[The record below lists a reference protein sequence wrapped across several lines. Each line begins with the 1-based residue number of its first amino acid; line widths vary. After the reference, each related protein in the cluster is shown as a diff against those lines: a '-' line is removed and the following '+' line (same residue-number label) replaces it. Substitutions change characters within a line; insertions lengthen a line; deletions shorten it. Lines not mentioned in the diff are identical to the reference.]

1 MDELDRKILYLLDM
15 NSRRPA
21 RQIADILGEK
31 NEKINYRLN
40 KLLKSGLIERCHVEV
55 NPWKVGYTSFKIY
68 MQFQGVDK
76 KKIDEMYDFLHT
88 TCNINWAASSLG
100 RWDMIVE
107 ILAHDRHEFNDI
119 YTKFHS
125 RYCKH
130 ILTKVIGVTLEMVF
144 MNKKWLWP
152 EKDILCISAMSGH
165 PEKLVDGKDTKILQ
179 ELIKDCRK
187 PVSRMS
193 EELGI
198 PQTTILQ
205 RIDGM
210 LGRGVITNFRTAI
223 FLSEFSRVVC
233 KAFVYFSKAPPEEVQ
248 KLWNYCIHHPD
259 VIYISKIIGPWEME
273 IDAHATSFD
282 EFTRMMAD
290 IRKKFPNVVR
300 NFEAVVINK
309 STGSFH
315 TLPPD

>member
-1 MDELDRKILYLLDM
+1 MDALDRKILYLLDI

-21 RQIADILGEK
+21 REIAKILGQK
-31 NEKINYRLN
+31 NEKVTYRLN
-40 KLLKSGLIERCHVEV
+40 NLLRSGIIERCHAEV

-76 KKIDEMYDFLHT
+76 GMIDEMYEFLHKE
-88 TCNINWAASSLG
+88 CNINWAASSLG

-125 RYCKH
+125 RYCKS
-130 ILTKVIGVTLEMVF
+130 ILSKVIGVTLEMVF

-152 EKDILCISAMSGH
+152 ENGTLCLSAMSGH
-165 PEKLVDGKDTKILQ
+165 PEKLVDEKDVRILGQ
-179 ELIKDCRK
+179 LIADCRK

-193 EELGI
+193 QELGI

-210 LGRGVITNFRTAI
+210 AKRGVITNFRTAI
-223 FLSEFSRVVC
+223 FLGDFGRVVC
-233 KAFVYFSKAPPEEVQ
+233 KAFVYFSNAPDEEVK
-248 KLWNYCIHHPD
+248 KLMDYCIKHPN
-259 VIYISKIIGPWEME
+259 VVYVSRIIGPWEME

-282 EFTRMMAD
+282 EFTTMMGD
-290 IRKKFPNVVR
+290 IRNRFPHVVR

-315 TLPPD
+315 TLPP